1 MLLNLKDTLADF
13 YLSLY
18 LITEDMDM
26 ELNNF
31 SSGYNFYDDVN
42 FPYGF
47 ARSGDF
53 TIQEAENLTKY
64 GYMMHQLANK
74 KISPENEEQEHF
86 VQVVDGKTQPLYNNE
101 QLYLKYKK
109 LTEKKDIFLNP
120 FVTIDK
126 QNEDEDKAALE
137 EMSDGISYDEL

>member
-1 MLLNLKDTLADF
+1 LSLNLKDTLADF
-13 YLSLY
+13 YLSIY
-18 LITEDMDM
+18 LITEDLDM

-31 SSGYNFYDDVN
+31 SSGYAFYDDAN

-64 GYMMHQLANK
+64 GYMMNQLANK

-86 VQVVDGKTQPLYNNE
+86 VQVVEGKTQPLYNNE

-109 LTEKKDIFLNP
+109 LTEKKDVFLNP

-126 QNEDEDKAALE
+126 QDEDEAALE
-137 EMSDGISYDEL
+137 EMSDDLSYDNV